1 MALLLFAALGGYIGY
16 RLGTGRRGFVT
27 LAAVSI
33 GASIVQVVH
42 VMTTSDRSAMTLLP
56 MVVGTVVV
64 ASMLLGALANRT
76 TTRPSRAA

>member
-1 MALLLFAALGGYIGY
+1 MALLLIAALGGYIGY
-16 RLGTGRRGFVT
+16 RLGTSRRGYVT

-33 GASIVQVVH
+33 GASIVQIVH
-42 VMTTSDRSAMTLLP
+42 VMTTRDRSAMTLLP

-76 TTRPSRAA
+76 TRPSSAA